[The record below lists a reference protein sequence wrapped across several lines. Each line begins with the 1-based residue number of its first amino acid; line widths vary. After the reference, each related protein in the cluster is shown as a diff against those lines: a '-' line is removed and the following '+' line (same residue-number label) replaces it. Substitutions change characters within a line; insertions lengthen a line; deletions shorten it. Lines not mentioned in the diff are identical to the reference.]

1 MDQVRRIEEALDD
14 FKDTLPLYREQL
26 ESWYSRAADRASQAA
41 DLPSLMEIG
50 RAHV

>member
-26 ESWYSRAADRASQAA
+26 ESWYSRAGTGPAKRPIC
-41 DLPSLMEIG
+41 L
-50 RAHV
+50 R